1 VSISHTVT
9 GRFSRLS
16 EKMTDADEVMQ
27 LQHSGSDLAD
37 VWSESR
43 LIQK

>member
-9 GRFSRLS
+9 GRSFTTLR
-16 EKMTDADEVMQ
+16 ENDADEVMQ

-37 VWSESR
+37 V
-43 LIQK
+43 